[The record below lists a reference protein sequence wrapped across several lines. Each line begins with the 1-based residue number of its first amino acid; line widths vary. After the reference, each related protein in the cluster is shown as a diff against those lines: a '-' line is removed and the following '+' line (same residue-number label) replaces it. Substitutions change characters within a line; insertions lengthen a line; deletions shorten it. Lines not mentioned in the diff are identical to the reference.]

1 MEVDDMIR
9 LNLKKELFGSYG
21 RTVYSINSLVTLVKK
36 PSIQSEEVKKLF
48 FLLKCKLAQ
57 SPNSKWR
64 GLAEFCRKYVG
75 DILAIKQDGKLVFI
89 KASGEYYTDTGDVS
103 VYDILEH
110 SVYVQFECHEEEA
123 WALGRTIV
131 NVQGARTISRLFP
144 IVRVPSFNYEIPP
157 RVGKTADDYVIHS
170 SLLKGG

>member
-1 MEVDDMIR
+1 MKV
-9 LNLKKELFGSYG
+9 LNLTDEITAYLGSTDKG
-21 RTVYSINSLVTLVKK
+21 VLANLVKK
-36 PSIQSEEVKKLF
+36 LDQSDMAKKCA
-48 FLLKCKLAQ
+48 FLLKCELAR
-57 SPNSKWR
+57 SPSKR
-64 GLAEFCRKYVG
+64 FDLADLCIEDMGG
-75 DILAIKQDGKLVFI
+75 DILARTLAGKLTFI
-89 KASGEYYTDTGDVS
+89 KTSGCYYTERGVIS
-103 VYDILEH
+103 AQEVLKRCL
-110 SVYVQFECHEEEA
+110 YVQFECHEEEA